1 MSKGDVTKER
11 LLAEATRLVQR
22 KGFTDTSV
30 RDLLHATGATKGTL
44 YFHFRGKDDLGLAI
58 LERSRVSFLE
68 FLRSALAG
76 PTPWSGLTNFFAAVL
91 ETHRRT
97 GFVGGCL
104 WGNTALEMSDKNRR
118 YSACVA
124 EVFDEWHDLLAEVFR
139 QGQLAKEVR
148 ADLTADDLA
157 RFVVST
163 IEGGVMLSR
172 LKKEERPLRSCLD
185 SLKTFLRA
193 AGR

>member
-22 KGFTDTSV
+22 KGFADTSV
-30 RDLLHATGATKGTL
+30 SDLLRATGSTKGTM

-68 FLRSALAG
+68 FLKTALAG
-76 PTPWSGLTNFFAAVL
+76 PTPWSRLTNFFDVVL
-91 ETHRRT
+91 ETHRQA

-104 WGNTALEMSDKNRR
+104 WGNTALEMSDKNQR

-124 EVFDEWHDLLAEVFR
+124 AVFDEWHDLLAEVLR
-139 QGQLAKEVR
+139 QGQLGGEVR

-157 RFVVST
+157 RFMVSA
-163 IEGGVMLSR
+163 IEGGIMLSR
-172 LKKEERPLRSCLD
+172 LKKEDCPLRTCLD